1 MTLDFIRRLKRLY
14 FGLLIPPLAGIFAVA
29 VSRYLGVFDRPSW
42 VLPAGLVPVLFF
54 ASAVLA
60 VAFPIFVRSLF
71 AHRMRNRR
79 GTPEN
84 DFLRFE
90 QRIICFTLST
100 PYLAF
105 VAYLFKI
112 PGFYFAAV
120 IVLALYAAYY
130 FYPSQ
135 KRIQFDRRIFRVQT

>member
-1 MTLDFIRRLKRLY
+1 
-14 FGLLIPPLAGIFAVA
+14 LAGISAVT
-29 VSRYLGVFDRPSW
+29 VTRYLGVFDQPAM
-42 VLPAGLVPVLFF
+42 VLPAGLIPVMFF

-60 VAFPIFVRSLF
+60 VAFPILVRSLF

-79 GTPEN
+79 STPEN

-90 QRIICFTLST
+90 KRIIYFTLST
-100 PYLAF
+100 PYLVF

-112 PGFYFAAV
+112 PGFYFAAM

-135 KRIQFDRRIFRVQT
+135 KRIEFDRRIFRVQA